1 MRAKVVTAFVPLK
14 VKHLSSDEY
23 HAYGRQLEAAC
34 GPHRFRCFDNFPLDD
49 CWLAKENPPLVPA
62 SETPSDRYE
71 TREDH
76 ARSNIVQHS
85 RTQWARMAAYE
96 DPDVEVLVWL
106 DLAIMK
112 QGVWLNNQITHGHVL
127 DFLAEVEKLPSGIIP
142 FPGIED
148 RKPVDPSGNNWR
160 FCGST
165 HIWPVQFLPE
175 LDRQYKFYTREFIR
189 RHGTIPLDLAVWPT
203 VEERSGLPF
212 RWYKAEYD
220 ATQLTNL
227 RSVL

>member
-14 VKHLSSDEY
+14 VKHLTGDAY
-23 HAYGRQLEAAC
+23 HEYGRQLEAAC
-34 GPHRFRCFDNFPLDD
+34 GDRFRFFDNFPLDD

-85 RTQWARMAAYE
+85 RTQWALKALAE
-96 DPDVEVLVWL
+96 ELCPPDFIVWL
-106 DLAIMK
+106 DLAVMK
-112 QGVWLNNQITHGHVL
+112 QGAWLNNQITATHVVE
-127 DFLAEVEKLPSGIIP
+127 FLETVENLPLGIIP
-142 FPGIED
+142 FPGIEE
-148 RKPVDPSGNNWR
+148 RKPVDPTGNNWR
-160 FCGST
+160 FVGST
-165 HIWPVQFLPE
+165 HIWPVHFLPE
-175 LDRQYKFYTREFIR
+175 IDRQYKFYTREFIR
-189 RHGTIPLDLAVWPT
+189 KHKTIPLDLAVWPT

>member
-1 MRAKVVTAFVPLK
+1 MRAKVITAFVPLK
-14 VKHLSSDEY
+14 VKHLTSDAY
-23 HAYGRQLEAAC
+23 HELGRQLEAAC
-34 GPHRFRCFDNFPLDD
+34 GDNFRFFDNFPLDD

-62 SETPSDRYE
+62 SETPADRYE

-85 RTQWARMAAYE
+85 RTQWARMAAAE
-96 DPDVEVLVWL
+96 DPDADWIVWL
-106 DLAIMK
+106 DLGIMK
-112 QGVWLNNQITHGHVL
+112 QGAWLNNQITHEHVVE
-127 DFLAEVEKLPSGIIP
+127 FLNTVETLPLGIIP
-142 FPGIED
+142 FPGIEGC
-148 RKPVDPSGNNWR
+148 KPVDPTGNNWR

-165 HIWPVQFLPE
+165 HIWPAHFLP
-175 LDRQYKFYTREFIR
+175 LIDHAYKFYTREFIR
-189 RHGTIPLDLAVWPT
+189 KHKTIPLDLAVWPT

>member
-14 VKHLSSDEY
+14 VKHLSADTYHEY
-23 HAYGRQLEAAC
+23 GTQLAAAC
-34 GPHRFRCFDNFPLDD
+34 GDRFRFFDNFPLED
-49 CWLAKENPPLVPA
+49 CWLSKEHPPLIPA
-62 SETPSDRYE
+62 SETPADRYE

-85 RTQWARMAAYE
+85 RTQWALAALAE
-96 DPDVEVLVWL
+96 DPGVDVMVWL

-112 QGVWLNNQITHGHVL
+112 QGVWRNNKIVHEHVVK
-127 DFLAEVEKLPSGIIP
+127 FLEAVEKLPSGIIP
-142 FPGIED
+142 FPGIEE
-148 RKPVDPSGNNWR
+148 RKPVDPIGNNWR

-165 HIWPVQFLPE
+165 HIWPVEFLPQI
-175 LDRQYKFYTREFIR
+175 DRSYKFYTREFIR
-189 RHGTIPLDLAVWPT
+189 KNNTTPLDLAIWPT